1 MGENMLANLLIV
13 VKLIRLLRSV
23 IQVLT
28 CSWFDRMW
36 TLQELALARAARMQC
51 GKSGMSWEELCLGVW
66 ILAEAIRELKSL
78 TFYGDIL
85 GASIATHHHIRSA
98 VEAKRGGKPTAKNMT
113 FNTLL
118 ASTVRHASEPR
129 DKAYSLYGLC
139 RLFGMAVPEP
149 DYSKPVKL
157 VYSEV
162 TQAAVLHDKS
172 LILLHQVGN
181 RSKDERLPSWVP
193 NWNSD
198 AVVNTLSPH
207 HFMATGSS
215 APSFS
220 FSQDGWRLTVSG
232 VLVDEIDERA
242 GLVLPTRGG
251 GSKRRLMI
259 FESIRVIQQWRALA
273 AKRFPE
279 PYKTGQTVHEAFFRT
294 VMLDGS
300 VPLGRDR
307 DVEKYREPFR
317 QWYKAFANAD
327 VAQIQAK
334 CHGMGDVE
342 ILNALGL
349 EDLGMFLHTR
359 MESFI
364 MMGKAFCSTAA
375 GYMAMAPDWAQVGDL
390 VVLLMGV
397 PAPFVIRREGDA
409 YRLIGSVY
417 VHGIMDGEFFAG
429 EHPAVSDFTFI

>member
-13 VKLIRLLRSV
+13 VNLMLLLVSV
-23 IQVLT
+23 TQVLER
-28 CSWFDRMW
+28 SWFERMW
-36 TLQELALARAARMQC
+36 TLQELALARAAWMQC
-51 GKSGMSWEELCLGVW
+51 GKSGMSWEELCVGVE
-66 ILAEAIRELKSL
+66 ILAEAIPDSKSL
-78 TFYGDIL
+78 TVYYGIL
-85 GASIATHHHIRSA
+85 RASIATHYHIRSA
-98 VEAKRGGKPTAKNMT
+98 VEAKREGKPTAKNMT
-113 FNTLL
+113 LNNLL
-118 ASTVRHASEPR
+118 ASTGRHASEPR
-129 DKAYSLYGLC
+129 DKVYSLYGLC

-149 DYSKPVKL
+149 DYSKPVEL
-157 VYSEV
+157 VYSEA
-162 TQAAVLHDKS
+162 TQAAILHDKS

-193 NWNSD
+193 NWNGD
-198 AVVNTLSPH
+198 PVMITLLPD

-242 GLVLPTRGG
+242 GLVLPTRPE
-251 GSKRRLMI
+251 GSERGLII
-259 FESIRVIQQWRALA
+259 FETIRVIQQWRAWA
-273 AKRFPE
+273 AKIFPD

-294 VMLDGS
+294 VMRDGS

-327 VAQIQAK
+327 VAQIQET
-334 CHGMGDVE
+334 CHGKEDVE
-342 ILNALGL
+342 ILEALGV
-349 EDLGMFLHTR
+349 EDPGMLFHTR
-359 MESFI
+359 METLI
-364 MMGKAFCSTAA
+364 MGKAFCSTAA
-375 GYMAMAPDWAQVGDL
+375 GYMALAPDWAQVGDL

>member
-1 MGENMLANLLIV
+1 M
-13 VKLIRLLRSV
+13 RLLLSV
-23 IQVLT
+23 SEVLGR
-28 CSWFDRMW
+28 SWFNRMW
-36 TLQELALARAARMQC
+36 TLQELALARAAWMQC
-51 GKSGMSWEELCLGVW
+51 GKLGMSWEELCLGAC
-66 ILAEAIRELKSL
+66 ISAEAIPNLESL
-78 TFYGDIL
+78 TVYGDVL
-85 GASIATHHHIRSA
+85 RAPIALHHHIRSS
-98 VEAKRGGKPTAKNMT
+98 VEAKREGKPTAKNMT
-113 FNTLL
+113 FNDLL

-129 DKAYSLYGLC
+129 DKVYSLYGLC

-149 DYSKPVKL
+149 DYSMPVKL
-157 VYSEV
+157 VYIEV

-172 LILLHQVGN
+172 LILLHQVGT

-198 AVVNTLSPH
+198 AVMNRLLPD

-220 FSQDGWRLTVSG
+220 ISQDGWRLTVSG

-242 GLVLPTRGG
+242 GLVLPTRGR
-251 GSKRRLMI
+251 GSERRLMI

-294 VMLDGS
+294 VMRDGS
-300 VPLGRDR
+300 VGRDR

-334 CHGMGDVE
+334 CHGKGDAQILRTLGVE
-342 ILNALGL
+342 DRGI
-349 EDLGMFLHTR
+349 FLHPR
-359 MESFI
+359 MESLI
-364 MMGKAFCSTAA
+364 MGQAFCSTAV